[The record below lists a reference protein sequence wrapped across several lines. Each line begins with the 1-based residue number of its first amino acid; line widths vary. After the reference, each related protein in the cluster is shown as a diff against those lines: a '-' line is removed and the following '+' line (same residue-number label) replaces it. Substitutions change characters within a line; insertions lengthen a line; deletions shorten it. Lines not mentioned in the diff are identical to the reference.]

1 MLKARKKKDL
11 MGTGNVVRVSRNGR
25 DYDIPVDSDGNV
37 PLWAMASRLQEF
49 GTAGDIDSDAPIV
62 LPPRCSPR
70 DIIDWWVDPNGAYD
84 IEGIDT
90 KNPEI
95 YDVSSIES
103 PTHRK
108 AQRRIAVVTPDPE
121 EQARI
126 RRVLSESFTASE
138 LCAMSEQ
145 GSFVIRTLP
154 DCGDAT
160 GCYLRRQDGVE
171 VPLVMIEEG
180 CTPDGIV
187 HEVVH
192 HARAADP
199 GREGV
204 LRTSYPIDQN
214 GKTDLKLFNR
224 LSKNLR
230 KKILRE
236 EERQTVAETV
246 VRTHTDPM
254 QSGYYDTVGGKRSR
268 DAYIDDRRVLT
279 NTPMEIPESMIPRLV
294 GEKAKRAVTKG
305 YDYTNIAK
313 AEILSRN
320 TRREDR

>member
-1 MLKARKKKDL
+1 MIRNRGKKDPT
-11 MGTGNVVRVSRNGR
+11 GTGNVVRISQDGR
-25 DYDIPVDSDGNV
+25 DYDIPVDEEGNV

-49 GTAGDIDSDAPIV
+49 GDMSDIGTDAPIV
-62 LPPRCSPR
+62 LPSRCSPR
-70 DIIDWWVDPNGAYD
+70 DIIDWWVDPNGRYD

-90 KNPEI
+90 KDPVI
-95 YDVSSIES
+95 YDVSSLES
-103 PTHRK
+103 PAHRK
-108 AQRRIAVVTPDPE
+108 AQRRIAVVTPEPE

-138 LCAMSEQ
+138 LTAMADQ

-160 GCYLRRQDGVE
+160 GCYLRRQDGIE

-192 HARAADP
+192 HARATDP

-204 LRTSYPIDQN
+204 LRTAYPTDGD
-214 GKTDLKLFNR
+214 GKVNLKLFNR
-224 LSKNLR
+224 LSKNLKR
-230 KKILRE
+230 KILRE
-236 EERQTVAETV
+236 EERETVAETV
-246 VRTHTDPM
+246 VRTRTDPM
-254 QSGYYDTVGGKRSR
+254 QSGYYDTIDGKRPR
-268 DAYIDDRRVLT
+268 EAYIADRRMLT
-279 NTPMEIPESMIPRLV
+279 QSPSAIPESMIPRLV
-294 GEKAKRAVTKG
+294 GEKAKRAVTRG

-320 TRREDR
+320 TRREKR